1 MLHHKERHFDEQKQS
16 FVIKH
21 NIRGESIEEWVK
33 QYQENE
39 TYRKLKRPD
48 SVILS
53 HEILSWHRDDTK
65 NITIEKLEEM
75 AREYIK
81 LRNPG
86 GMAIAVS
93 HSDKQHLHIH
103 FCFSGLE
110 YHTGKSLR
118 MSKGE
123 FTKLK
128 QDIQNFQRVKFPEL
142 SHSIVEHGKSEKKE
156 LALPTDREYQIK
168 CRTCLAGRQ
177 AGRATHKEQ
186 VLGILKDCY
195 HRAISK
201 EDFFEMVEKSGMR
214 VYERGGNITGVIYGN
229 RKFRFRK
236 LGFAPEILEGLEI
249 GVERERE
256 LEKLREKTKSKD
268 IDRGKEMKRLRIAK
282 GKNIYC
288 GL

>member
-1 MLHHKERHFDEQKQS
+1 MLHHKERHFDERKQS

-21 NIRGESIEEWVK
+21 NIRGESVEEWVK

-39 TYRKLKRPD
+39 TYRKLRRPD
-48 SVILS
+48 NVILS

-65 NITIEKLEEM
+65 NISLEKLEAM

-81 LRNPG
+81 LRNPS

-128 QDIQNFQRVKFPEL
+128 QDIQNFQRERFPEL
-142 SHSIVEHGKSEKKE
+142 SHSIVEHGKSEKKD
-156 LALPTDREYQIK
+156 LALLASDREYQIK
-168 CRTCLAGRQ
+168 RRT
-177 AGRATHKEQ
+177 GRATDKEQ
-186 VLGILKDCY
+186 VLRILKDCY

-201 EDFFEMVEKSGMR
+201 EDFFEMMKESGLE
-214 VYERGGNITGVIYGN
+214 VYSRGGKISGVIYAN
-229 RKFRFRK
+229 RKFRFKRI
-236 LGFAPEILEGLEI
+236 GIAQEILEGLDV
-249 GVERERE
+249 GRERGRE
-256 LEKLREKTKSKD
+256 LEKLRVS
-268 IDRGKEMKRLRIAK
+268 K
-282 GKNIYC
+282 GKNISRNR
-288 GL
+288 

>member
-1 MLHHKERHFDEQKQS
+1 MLHHKERHFDERKQS

-39 TYRKLKRPD
+39 TYRKLRRPD

-53 HEILSWHRDDTK
+53 HEILSWHREDTK

-75 AREYIK
+75 AKEYIK
-81 LRNPG
+81 LRNPS

-118 MSKGE
+118 MSKAE

-128 QDIQNFQRVKFPEL
+128 QDIQNFQKEKFPEL
-142 SHSIVEHGKSEKKE
+142 SNSIVEHGKSEKKT
-156 LALPTDREYQIK
+156 LALPSDREYQIK
-168 CRTCLAGRQ
+168 RRT
-177 AGRATHKEQ
+177 GRATDKEQ
-186 VLGILKDCY
+186 VLGMLKDCY

-201 EDFFEMVEKSGMR
+201 EDFFEMVEECGLKI
-214 VYERGGNITGVIYGN
+214 YERGGRISGVVMNG
-229 RKFRFRK
+229 RKFRLKRM
-236 LGFAPEILEGLEI
+236 
-249 GVERERE
+249 GVEEERLDE
-256 LEKLREKTKSKD
+256 LEVGMKRGKEIEKLRTV
-268 IDRGKEMKRLRIAK
+268 KE
-282 GKNIYC
+282 KNINRSI
-288 GL
+288 

>member
-1 MLHHKERHFDEQKQS
+1 MLHHKERHFDERKQS

-21 NIRGESIEEWVK
+21 NIRGESVEEWVK
-33 QYQENE
+33 QYQQNE
-39 TYRKLKRPD
+39 TYRKLRRPD

-53 HEILSWHRDDTK
+53 HEILSWHRDDTQ
-65 NITIEKLEEM
+65 NISIEKLEVM

-81 LRNPG
+81 LRNHN

-128 QDIQNFQRVKFPEL
+128 QDIQNFQREKFPEL
-142 SHSIVEHGKSEKKE
+142 THSLVEHEKKAP
-156 LALPTDREYQIK
+156 ALSDREYQIK
-168 CRTCLAGRQ
+168 RRT
-177 AGRATHKEQ
+177 GRATDKEQ
-186 VLGILKDCY
+186 VLRILKDCY

-201 EDFFEMVEKSGMR
+201 EDFFEMVEESGLK
-214 VYERGGNITGVIYGN
+214 VYSRGGNITGVIYAN
-229 RKFRFRK
+229 RKFRFKRI
-236 LGFAPEILEGLEI
+236 GVGVEILEGLQI
-249 GVERERE
+249 GVER
-256 LEKLREKTKSKD
+256 
-268 IDRGKEMKRLRIAK
+268 GKELRKVRGEIKRR
-282 GKNIYC
+282 
-288 GL
+288 GLER